1 MCSIKKIFLKIL
13 QNSEDSTRAGLS
25 FLMKLQALAHNFFL
39 KKKALVQVFFCKFC
53 HGVVNT
59 NVFSRP

>member
-25 FLMKLQALAHNFFL
+25 FLMKLQALAHNFF
-39 KKKALVQVFFCKFC
+39 KKKKGSGTSVFL
-53 HGVVNT
+53 
-59 NVFSRP
+59 